1 MINMKVCLN
10 CGYKDYNEDN
20 NFCIDCGSRLRNI
33 IEKPKS
39 NITKHNQK
47 IKYKT
52 GDYIRDAGI
61 AEELYKV
68 YDKNLISSLDNTD
81 AYLLASQIQKIDVL
95 IEQNSRILD
104 LLENIANKP

>member
-1 MINMKVCLN
+1 MKVCLN

-20 NFCIDCGSRLRNI
+20 NFCIECGSRLRNMVK
-33 IEKPKS
+33 KPKS

-47 IKYKT
+47 IKT
-52 GDYIRDAGI
+52 DDYIRDARI

-68 YDKNLISSLDNTD
+68 YDKNIISSLDNAD

-104 LLENIANKP
+104 LLENITNKP